1 MMTKTVLLLASLL
14 LLWVSI
20 LTTGLSV
27 VYCLYHGVWLLL
39 STIITC
45 LNVYIAVSYHQ
56 LSGSLRIL
64 SELIYDHVLEG
75 GHVLKGEWS
84 TELSYFGGVRTNL
97 IDCFL
102 RVHRNG
108 IMELGANVEE
118 DGEWLMATVPG
129 HKMRMDINELHL
141 CVCCNGSEVWIG
153 DDMVQG
159 CSGLLN

>member
-1 MMTKTVLLLASLL
+1 MMTKLLLLASLL

-27 VYCLYHGVWLLL
+27 VYCLYHGVRLLL

-75 GHVLKGEWS
+75 GHVLEGEWS

-97 IDCFL
+97 IDFFL

-118 DGEWLMATVPG
+118 DGEWRIRGGGGRLIIADG
-129 HKMRMDINELHL
+129 L
-141 CVCCNGSEVWIG
+141 CMIWSLCPWVHRQWRR
-153 DDMVQG
+153 
-159 CSGLLN
+159 CSN